1 MIILTGTYPPEKC
14 GVGDYVQHLLSCP
27 SARDW
32 SLLYLKSWRLTD
44 LRSHIA
50 QLRQRE
56 DQIVNLQYPTVGY
69 GTSLVP
75 HLLMIYAV
83 LFLRKKLFITVHEY
97 SQLGWKGKLALQFLF
112 LFATNVIFT
121 TSFELTLARKQ
132 GLSARK
138 GVVIKIHS
146 NIPLAAHIQ
155 PVLERK
161 WDVGYFGYIRPL
173 KGLEEFLVVAEQ
185 LQKAGKKVYILGQTQ
200 PEYKD
205 FYEPFLNE
213 MKQKGIVYISDKT
226 KEEVA
231 NILADTKMMYL
242 PFPDGLSER
251 RGSFLAAVTNEA
263 IIVSRQ
269 GDFTSEQQKQSFLFV
284 DTSSASQNI
293 QAWLQDPDLL
303 ASMQQKSRDYC
314 QQEVPASWEDI
325 AKEYKNLLSR

>member
-44 LRSHIA
+44 LRSHID
-50 QLRQRE
+50 QLRQRA

-75 HLLMIYAV
+75 HLMMIYAV

-112 LFATNVIFT
+112 LFATNVIVT

-146 NIPLAAHIQ
+146 IFRLRLIYN
-155 PVLERK
+155 
-161 WDVGYFGYIRPL
+161 
-173 KGLEEFLVVAEQ
+173 
-185 LQKAGKKVYILGQTQ
+185 
-200 PEYKD
+200 
-205 FYEPFLNE
+205 
-213 MKQKGIVYISDKT
+213 
-226 KEEVA
+226 
-231 NILADTKMMYL
+231 
-242 PFPDGLSER
+242 
-251 RGSFLAAVTNEA
+251 
-263 IIVSRQ
+263 
-269 GDFTSEQQKQSFLFV
+269 QS
-284 DTSSASQNI
+284 
-293 QAWLQDPDLL
+293 
-303 ASMQQKSRDYC
+303 
-314 QQEVPASWEDI
+314 
-325 AKEYKNLLSR
+325 